1 MGGGDGSVKYGIG
14 SHAWEFTEEVTNKT
28 LCQSAGPVDGP
39 IETMCSFRAEA
50 THLVAMI
57 SILNIIQPYVKRKR
71 PLVLLYT
78 DSKSVIEALKNPPT
92 PTIKMH

>member
-1 MGGGDGSVKYGIG
+1 MGRGDGSVKYGIG

-57 SILNIIQPYVKRKR
+57 SILNIIQPYVK
-71 PLVLLYT
+71 
-78 DSKSVIEALKNPPT
+78 
-92 PTIKMH
+92 